1 MPGTGGRRHAEE
13 TGSEESRERPP
24 INSPLKILKVP
35 AFQFRTPPDRSK
47 PIERSGERPKRT
59 LKGQTSRRRTF
70 DHRDAANG

>member
-13 TGSEESRERPP
+13 TGIEESRERSPIHSPP
-24 INSPLKILKVP
+24 RILKVP
-35 AFQFRTPPDRSK
+35 AFQIRNPSDQSK
-47 PIERSGERPKRT
+47 PIERTEERLTRT